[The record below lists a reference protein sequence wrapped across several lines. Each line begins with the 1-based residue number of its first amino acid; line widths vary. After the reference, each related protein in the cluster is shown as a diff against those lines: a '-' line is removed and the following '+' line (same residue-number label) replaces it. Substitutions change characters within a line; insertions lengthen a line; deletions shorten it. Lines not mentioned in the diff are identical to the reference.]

1 MTVAKGLIPILD
13 ANVIGN
19 GVRQVVQH
27 KFMESGER
35 IAVIHGNNTIAG
47 MSLKVVEIDKHLV
60 LLGLVGF
67 VGLHSNLY
75 LHPSKRTESSIFLSK
90 PLGLKPFQH
99 FQRRMTTSF
108 PTLST
113 GSGLMSQAI
122 VPASVPL
129 LAATDKPRVFLT
141 TVKISDEHIWA
152 NGLFQN
158 IYILYKMMETLG
170 YEPILMVDNL
180 DNNKDAT
187 IIKRF
192 RITDFKQYISAPFR
206 VAAYL
211 EMGMSCDPSIRKFF
225 RNMGA
230 KVAKLYMGNIL
241 NIDIETITFYP
252 GTTFSHHVAG
262 EIDEIWV
269 SPHYDIHAEYAGAI
283 NGLYGKTRIAP
294 YVWDPMFIEEN
305 GSRYDATGITEA
317 TPRIFIVME
326 PNISFQKNSL
336 MPIMALEA
344 YYRKFPSRI
353 DHVIV
358 VNGQR
363 FKENAYFTNSIAPQ
377 LTILKSGKLQ
387 LMPRA
392 HVGNLMKVM
401 KHAIVLQ
408 HQVNNEYNY
417 SLLEFMKMG
426 FPLIHNVPRLATY
439 GYYYPG
445 NDFDAAAKQI
455 ERVVSSHNDAVYK
468 TQAEQLEWQF
478 SIHNPVNIAGWRT
491 LVGR

>member
-1 MTVAKGLIPILD
+1 
-13 ANVIGN
+13 
-19 GVRQVVQH
+19 
-27 KFMESGER
+27 
-35 IAVIHGNNTIAG
+35 
-47 MSLKVVEIDKHLV
+47 
-60 LLGLVGF
+60 
-67 VGLHSNLY
+67 
-75 LHPSKRTESSIFLSK
+75 
-90 PLGLKPFQH
+90 
-99 FQRRMTTSF
+99 
-108 PTLST
+108 
-113 GSGLMSQAI
+113 
-122 VPASVPL
+122 
-129 LAATDKPRVFLT
+129 
-141 TVKISDEHIWA
+141 
-152 NGLFQN
+152 
-158 IYILYKMMETLG
+158 
-170 YEPILMVDNL
+170 
-180 DNNKDAT
+180 
-187 IIKRF
+187 
-192 RITDFKQYISAPFR
+192 
-206 VAAYL
+206 
-211 EMGMSCDPSIRKFF
+211 
-225 RNMGA
+225 
-230 KVAKLYMGNIL
+230 
-241 NIDIETITFYP
+241 
-252 GTTFSHHVAG
+252 
-262 EIDEIWV
+262 
-269 SPHYDIHAEYAGAI
+269 
-283 NGLYGKTRIAP
+283 
-294 YVWDPMFIEEN
+294 
-305 GSRYDATGITEA
+305 
-317 TPRIFIVME
+317 ME